1 MAARDR
7 NGCRGITLVE
17 VVVAGSIIIIG
28 ALGALSYEYH
38 AAGQAR
44 MAKAETAAVQI
55 AYFLLQDWKAHG
67 GSEHYRLSGP
77 VGLNNPEDS
86 STNFVEISPGVYG
99 ITVDNIPMCVELSR
113 RVGPDGNPAVI
124 SITVTTWCW
133 LDFTEEAI
141 RSHDPSLVLTTYAR
155 VDQSGG

>member
-1 MAARDR
+1 MAARGR
-7 NGCRGITLVE
+7 NWCRGITLVE
-17 VVVAGSIIIIG
+17 VIVAMGIIVIA

-44 MAKAETAAVQI
+44 MAKAGTAAVQI

-67 GSEHYRLSGP
+67 GSEHYRLGGP
-77 VGLNNPEDS
+77 VELNNPEDS

-113 RVGPDGNPAVI
+113 PDGHPAVI
-124 SITVTTWCW
+124 PITATVWWW
-133 LDFTEEAI
+133 LDFTDEAV

-155 VDQSGG
+155 ADQSGG